1 MNLNGKAAIIDMLLR
16 LSISCF
22 SWWRKYIYI

>member
-1 MNLNGKAAIIDMLLR
+1 MNLNGKAVIIDMLLR

-22 SWWRKYIYI
+22 HDDLNIYM